1 MNSIKFVAAA
11 LVVLAV
17 PTAAVAAVLPWMS
30 LEEITGQAEVI
41 VLGTVESA
49 ESAWSSDGRII
60 VTRTTVSVERPLL
73 GGPRARV
80 IVETP
85 GGRVGDQTMI
95 ASGAPV
101 FHPGERVILFLEP
114 AGEQRPVAAGRS
126 GPRPSPS
133 GAALHAVVG
142 WNQGRMSVRRDPRT
156 GRDQVEDRTA
166 GSLYL
171 DRQGRPVGT
180 ERAGKGPAELGLF
193 LQEVERLIASRP
205 AGGIR

>member
-1 MNSIKFVAAA
+1 LNSIKFVAAA

-49 ESAWSSDGRII
+49 ESSWSPDGRII

-101 FHPGERVILFLEP
+101 FQRGERVVLFLEP
-114 AGEQRPVAAGRS
+114 AGEQRPGAGALGGARTPP
-126 GPRPSPS
+126 G

-142 WNQGRMSVRRDPRT
+142 WNLGRVSVRRDPLT
-156 GRDQVEDRTA
+156 GRDRVEDR
-166 GSLYL
+166 
-171 DRQGRPVGT
+171 GRV
-180 ERAGKGPAELGLF
+180 R
-193 LQEVERLIASRP
+193 RLSHLHVR
-205 AGGIR
+205 

>member
-1 MNSIKFVAAA
+1 LNSIKFVAAA

-17 PTAAVAAVLPWMS
+17 PTAAAAAVLPWMS
-30 LEEITGQAEVI
+30 LEEMTGQAEVI

-49 ESAWSSDGRII
+49 ESSWSPDGRII

-73 GGPRARV
+73 GGPRAQV

-101 FHPGERVILFLEP
+101 FQRGERVVLFLEP
-114 AGEQRPVAAGRS
+114 AGEQRP
-126 GPRPSPS
+126 GPGVPGGARTPPG
-133 GAALHAVVG
+133 GAAWHAVVG
-142 WNQGRMSVRRDPRT
+142 WNLGRMSVRRDPLT
-156 GRDQVEDRTA
+156 GRDRVEDRTA

-171 DRQGRPVGT
+171 DRQGKPVGP
-180 ERAGKGPAELGLF
+180 ERSGKGPAELSQF
-193 LQEVERLIASRP
+193 LQELERLIARRP
-205 AGGIR
+205 AGGVR